1 MISLTNVLEDIS
13 ADFRKAE
20 YADASALSRSFVLAK
35 NNRITVSL
43 FRKDSSCELA
53 VVIPFDITNEMLST
67 LPKWKGME
75 TKTSIVGEGSETKKY
90 IEFHQLDGYDQS
102 IFLCLMQNIIEE
114 LNFVE
119 FSSSIV
125 AIKEVLKKW
134 SVFFQF
140 EKEYV
145 LSANSQQGL
154 YAELFVLEKLIQ
166 LRGANALSGWTG
178 YNMESHDFYY
188 GDDAIEIKSS
198 SAKGPQKV
206 KISNEYQLDES
217 GIIGTL
223 YLMYLNM
230 KKSEVDGETLPEII
244 ERIMLQ
250 FDFGQKELFKEKL
263 FKLGYVYVL
272 PELYKY
278 HFRVREES
286 CYVVKDNFPR
296 ITPNMINKG
305 IGAVEYVVSLDAC
318 SSYLLEVETFYKG
331 VNF

>member
-1 MISLTNVLEDIS
+1 MISLTNVLEDITL
-13 ADFRKAE
+13 DFKKTE
-20 YADASALSRSFVLAK
+20 YAEASALSRSFVLAK
-35 NNRITVSL
+35 SNKVTVSL
-43 FRKDSSCELA
+43 FRKDNSCELA
-53 VVIPFDITNEMLST
+53 VMIPFDVSNEMLSS

-75 TKTSIVGEGSETKKY
+75 TKTSIMGEGAESQKY
-90 IEFHQLDGYDQS
+90 IEFHQLEGYDQS

-119 FSSSIV
+119 FSSSIIT
-125 AIKEVLKKW
+125 IKEVLKKW

-145 LSANSQQGL
+145 LSANAQQGL

-206 KISNEYQLDES
+206 RISNEYQLDEE
-217 GIIGTL
+217 GVIGTL

-244 ERIMLQ
+244 ERIMIQ
-250 FDFGQKELFKEKL
+250 FDLGQKELFKEKL
-263 FKLGYVYVL
+263 FKVGYIYAL

-286 CYVVKDNFPR
+286 CYDVKDGFPR
-296 ITPNMINKG
+296 ITPNMLNKG

-318 SSYLLEVETFYKG
+318 SSYLIEIETFYKG

>member
-13 ADFRKAE
+13 KDFNKVE
-20 YADASALSRSFVLAK
+20 YAEVSALSRCFVLAK
-35 NNRITVSL
+35 DNRIIVSL
-43 FRKDSSCELA
+43 FRRDNSCELS
-53 VVIPFDITNEMLST
+53 VLIPFDVTNEMLSS

-75 TKTSIVGEGSETKKY
+75 TKTTITGEGFETKRY
-90 IEFHQLDGYDQS
+90 IEFHQLDGYDQA
-102 IFLCLMQNIIEE
+102 IFICIMQNIIEE

-119 FSSSIV
+119 FSSSVI
-125 AIKEVLKKW
+125 AIKDVLKKW

-145 LSANSQQGL
+145 LSVNAQQGL
-154 YAELFVLEKLIQ
+154 YGELFVLEKLIK
-166 LRGANALSGWTG
+166 LRGVNAICGWTG

-198 SAKGPQKV
+198 SVKGPEKIR
-206 KISNEYQLDES
+206 ISNEYQLDET
-217 GIIGTL
+217 GVIGTL

-230 KKSEVDGETLPEII
+230 KKSEVDGETLPEIV
-244 ERIMLQ
+244 ERIMMQ
-250 FDFGQKELFKEKL
+250 FDIGQKEMFKEKL
-263 FKLGYVYVL
+263 LKIGYIYAL
-272 PELYKY
+272 PKLYKY

-286 CYVVKDNFPR
+286 CYDVKGNFPR

-318 SSYLLEVETFYKG
+318 SSYLIEVESFYKG